1 MVCDHFTFLFWIATW
16 NTNYTV
22 NSDLNEIINSHSH
35 GSEVM
40 KIMRKVKR
48 VRRMKKETTNYG
60 ENRIKQMI

>member
-1 MVCDHFTFLFWIATW
+1 
-16 NTNYTV
+16 
-22 NSDLNEIINSHSH
+22 
-35 GSEVM
+35 M